1 MDSEA
6 KEAGKAGGAQG
17 LFPLNPITVIVGHY
31 GVGKTN
37 LSLNLALDATAR
49 GQRVTL
55 IDLDVVNPYF
65 RSSEYA
71 AVLDQAGVCL
81 ISPVFAGS
89 TLDSPSVS
97 GKVSAAID
105 NAARACAPTAPT
117 APAAPAPADCLIIDA
132 GGDDVGATA
141 LGRFASQIAACP
153 YALFYVINAYRNLTQ
168 QPADAAAVLAEI
180 QAKSQLRATGI
191 INNSHLQSET
201 TQRTILDAE
210 AFATTT
216 AALLGLP
223 LVCTTVPNSLVERK
237 NSPFSCGDDSQNV
250 YPVKVLV
257 RAPW

>member
-1 MDSEA
+1 
-6 KEAGKAGGAQG
+6 
-17 LFPLNPITVIVGHY
+17 
-31 GVGKTN
+31 
-37 LSLNLALDATAR
+37 
-49 GQRVTL
+49 
-55 IDLDVVNPYF
+55 
-65 RSSEYA
+65 
-71 AVLDQAGVCL
+71 
-81 ISPVFAGS
+81 AGS

-105 NAARACAPTAPT
+105 NAARACAPTAPA

-216 AALLGLP
+216 AALLALP

>member
-1 MDSEA
+1 
-6 KEAGKAGGAQG
+6 
-17 LFPLNPITVIVGHY
+17 
-31 GVGKTN
+31 
-37 LSLNLALDATAR
+37 
-49 GQRVTL
+49 VTL

-105 NAARACAPTAPT
+105 NAVRACAPAAPT
-117 APAAPAPADCLIIDA
+117 TPNAPTGFLIIDA

-216 AALLGLP
+216 AALLALP